1 MSSNMK
7 TITSK
12 TNEEI
17 KSVCALQDRKGREA
31 QNKFMAEGL
40 RTVSTMVKNGMKPVQ
55 LDVTEALLPDAQ
67 KLVIESLIT
76 IVPET
81 VMEKMSAV
89 SSASGFLAVFEI
101 PGQPSF
107 GQLDSGILLANITD
121 PGNMGTLIRTASALN
136 LKSVVIVDGV
146 DVWSPK
152 VIQASAGTVAFMDI
166 YTPTWPV
173 VVKWKKDIKLCA
185 LVVKGGKKPADMN
198 FEKTL
203 LIVGNEATGINPEW
217 LRDCDGYM
225 TIPMPGKAESLNAGV
240 AGSIGLYLAFG
251 K

>member
-1 MSSNMK
+1 MK

-17 KSVCALQDRKGREA
+17 KSVCALHDRKEREA
-31 QNKFMAEGL
+31 QNKFIAEGL
-40 RTVSTMVKNGMKPVQ
+40 RTVTTLIKNSMKVVQ
-55 LDVTEALLPDAQ
+55 LYSTEKHLAEAQ
-67 KLVIESLIT
+67 KLVNEPFIT

-81 VMEKMSAV
+81 VMEKMSAATT
-89 SSASGFLAVFEI
+89 ASGFLCVFEI
-101 PGQPSF
+101 PAQPNFS
-107 GQLDSGILLANITD
+107 QLSSGIVLANITD

-152 VIQASAGTVAFMDI
+152 VIQATAGAIAFMDI
-166 YTPTWPV
+166 FTPSWET

-185 LVVKGGKKPADMN
+185 LVVKGGKKPADIN

-203 LIVGNEATGINPEW
+203 LIVGNEASGIQQEW
-217 LRDCDGYM
+217 LRDVDEYM
-225 TIPMPGKAESLNAGV
+225 TIPMPGKTESLNAGV
-240 AGSIGLYLAFG
+240 AGSIGLYLAFS

>member
-1 MSSNMK
+1 MK

-17 KSVCALQDRKGREA
+17 KLVCALHDRKGRES
-31 QNKFMAEGL
+31 QNKFFAEGL
-40 RTVSTMVKNGMKPVQ
+40 RTVTTMIKNGMKPVQ
-55 LDVTEALLPDAQ
+55 LYVIQELLAEAQ
-67 KLVIESLIT
+67 KLVNESIIT
-76 IVPET
+76 IVAET
-81 VMEKMSAV
+81 VIEKMSAV
-89 SSASGFLAVFEI
+89 TSPSGFLAVFEI

-107 GQLDSGILLANITD
+107 GKLDSGILLANITD

-136 LKSVVIVDGV
+136 LKSAVIVDGV

-152 VIQASAGTVAFMDI
+152 VIQASAGAVAFMDI
-166 YTPTWPV
+166 YTPSWQT

-185 LVVKGGKKPADMN
+185 LVVKGGKNPADIN

-203 LIVGNEATGINPEW
+203 LIVGNEASGIAPEW
-217 LRDCDGYM
+217 LRDCDEYM
-225 TIPMPGKAESLNAGV
+225 TIPMPGKTESLNAGV

>member
-1 MSSNMK
+1 MK

-17 KSVCALQDRKGREA
+17 KSVCALHDRKGRET
-31 QNKFMAEGL
+31 QNRFIAEGL
-40 RTVSTMVKNGMKPVQ
+40 RTVTTLIKNSMKLAQ
-55 LDVTEALLPDAQ
+55 LFTTQENLAEAQ
-67 KLVIESLIT
+67 KLANDFFIT

-81 VMEKMSAV
+81 VMEKMSAAT
-89 SSASGFLAVFEI
+89 SPSGFLAVFEI
-101 PGQPSF
+101 PVQPNFS
-107 GQLDSGILLANITD
+107 QLSSGILLANITD

-152 VIQASAGTVAFMDI
+152 VIQATAGTIAFMNI
-166 YTPTWPV
+166 FTPSWQT

-185 LVVKGGKKPADMN
+185 LVVKGGKKPADIN

-203 LIVGNEATGINPEW
+203 LIVGNEASGIPQEW
-217 LRDCDGYM
+217 LRDCDEFM
-225 TIPMPGKAESLNAGV
+225 TIPMPGKAESLNAAV

-251 K
+251 Q